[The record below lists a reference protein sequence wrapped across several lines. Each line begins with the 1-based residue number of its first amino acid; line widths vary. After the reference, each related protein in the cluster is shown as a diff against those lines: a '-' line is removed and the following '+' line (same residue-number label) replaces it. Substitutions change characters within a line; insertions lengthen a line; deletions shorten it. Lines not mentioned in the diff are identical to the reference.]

1 MSPLPTVVV
10 VAGDAGGAAAL
21 APVLRR
27 LMSDGRVGVRAFA
40 YRQAAELWGRERIA
54 FEPAPGPSC
63 DAALDEALAPAAVL
77 LTGTSV
83 NEQQIENRFIRCAN
97 QRGVPAIAVMDFWS
111 NYRRRFCDA
120 KDGWMCRPDLVAV
133 MDERAR
139 RDMLREGFDE
149 AQLVVTGQ
157 PAWDDLAARRLSASV
172 AARAAVRASL
182 GVQDGALLVAFLS
195 QPLAK
200 FYESHF
206 GDALALGYN
215 ERSVCADLLAAL
227 RSIATRRG
235 CRVTLVVRPH
245 PREEDSPC
253 PAQVSGG
260 LDVRASREPDP
271 YPLLLAADLVAGMST
286 ALLIDA
292 CLLGCITVSLQ
303 PGLKGR
309 DALPSNE
316 WGWSTG
322 VYERDRIEP
331 VLETLLLSASARSEQ
346 EEKLRSIQMPRDASR
361 SVADLVYRHA
371 GSRALSS
378 RGGEPS

>member
-27 LMSDGRVGVRAFA
+27 LMSDGRVSVRAFA
-40 YRQAAELWGRERIA
+40 YRQAVELWGRERIA

-157 PAWDDLAARRLSASV
+157 PAWDDLAARRCGHRWESKTGPCWSRFCPSPWRSSTKVISETPWLSGTTREASV
-172 AARAAVRASL
+172 RI
-182 GVQDGALLVAFLS
+182 
-195 QPLAK
+195 
-200 FYESHF
+200 
-206 GDALALGYN
+206 
-215 ERSVCADLLAAL
+215 CW
-227 RSIATRRG
+227 
-235 CRVTLVVRPH
+235 
-245 PREEDSPC
+245 PR
-253 PAQVSGG
+253 
-260 LDVRASREPDP
+260 
-271 YPLLLAADLVAGMST
+271 
-286 ALLIDA
+286 
-292 CLLGCITVSLQ
+292 
-303 PGLKGR
+303 
-309 DALPSNE
+309 
-316 WGWSTG
+316 
-322 VYERDRIEP
+322 
-331 VLETLLLSASARSEQ
+331 
-346 EEKLRSIQMPRDASR
+346 
-361 SVADLVYRHA
+361 
-371 GSRALSS
+371 
-378 RGGEPS
+378 